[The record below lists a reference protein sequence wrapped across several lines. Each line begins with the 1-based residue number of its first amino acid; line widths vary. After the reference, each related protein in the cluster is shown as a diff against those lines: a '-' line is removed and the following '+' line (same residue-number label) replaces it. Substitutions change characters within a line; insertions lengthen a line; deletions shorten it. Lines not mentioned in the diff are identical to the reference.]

1 MRYSQDF
8 AATVRSGT
16 RTGRRN
22 VVLYARLRTFGTD
35 EPTRFGFIVSKAVGN
50 AVHRNLVKRRFRA
63 LAAEAIATG
72 PAGLDIVVRAL
83 PGAAEQDWSELGK
96 QVNSAL
102 GSAVRKAGGTD
113 DPAIG

>member
-1 MRYSQDF
+1 MRFSQDF

-22 VVLYARLRTFGTD
+22 VVLYARLRTFGAD

-63 LAAEAIATG
+63 LAAEVIATG
-72 PAGLDIVVRAL
+72 PVGLDIVIRAL

-113 DPAIG
+113 DSVNG